1 MSFSDLSGHYERHPY
16 PHYPLLAS
24 IRLCDTYATNL
35 TALWARFN
43 GELLPEQEGR
53 ILLAGCGAFSPYT
66 MSVANSSAAITAVD
80 LSRRNLRRA
89 RAHCLLH
96 GHFKVRL
103 LQGDFLDPAVASG
116 PYHYIEAFGV
126 LHHLDDPAAGL
137 QSLEQRLMPGGIIR
151 VMVYGRYVRQQTE
164 SIRRALRL
172 LRINDLPTLKRLIR
186 GAPSGSRLRS
196 YVENLWEARTDSG
209 LADLFLN
216 PNVKTYRIDEFL
228 EMISC
233 TGLQPLLFAHQGAL
247 SDPQQEIRRLRRLE
261 QRRDSVDNIICYLG
275 QNCKGEA
282 AFSAQSLLLLN
293 PALKE
298 AVSPLTLLTQTPM
311 ERLGHENQP
320 LKRQVRRFLRRFRQ
334 PLEEGRLSADERQQ
348 AARHLKELFLVR
360 LRGVMGI

>member
-1 MSFSDLSGHYERHPY
+1 MSFRDLSGHYERHPY

-24 IRLCDTYATNL
+24 IRFCDSYAVNL

-43 GELLPEQEGR
+43 GELLAGREGR

-66 MSVANSSAAITAVD
+66 MSVANPAAEITGVD

-89 RAHCLLH
+89 RAHCLVH
-96 GHFKVRL
+96 GHFKARL
-103 LQGDFLDPAVASG
+103 LQGDFLDPAMAPG

-137 QSLEQRLMPGGIIR
+137 QALEQRLVPGGIIR
-151 VMVYGRYVRQQTE
+151 VMVYGRYIRQQTE

-172 LRINDLPTLKRLIR
+172 LRITDLPTLKRLIR
-186 GAPSGSRLRS
+186 RAPRGSRLRS

-228 EMISC
+228 EMVSH

-247 SDPQQEIRRLRRLE
+247 SDPEQEIERLRGLE
-261 QRRDSVDNIICYLG
+261 QQRDGGDNIICYLG
-275 QNCKGEA
+275 HDCKGEA
-282 AFSAQSLLLLN
+282 ASSARSLLLLN
-293 PALKE
+293 PALKD
-298 AVSPLTLLTQTPM
+298 AVSPLTLSAQPPM
-311 ERLGHENQP
+311 DRLGHDNAP
-320 LKRQVRRFLRRFRQ
+320 LDRRARSFLRRFRQ
-334 PLEEGRLSADERQQ
+334 PLDEGRLSADERRQ
-348 AARHLKELFLVR
+348 AATYLKELYLVR
-360 LRGVMGI
+360 LRGD